1 MKSRGLGKSLSFL
14 HRLHNVVLRK
24 VHLTLEK
31 PGTEEIVNDSEWF
44 NDDDAPDIEPPL
56 DVEQEE
62 ELRKYGVWSSEA
74 KSLGLPSYIPA
85 FIFLSLIPLEVIHE
99 FLRMRLETR
108 PTKPN
113 PLSLE
118 QVNYFISPSLECC

>member
-1 MKSRGLGKSLSFL
+1 M
-14 HRLHNVVLRK
+14 VLRK

-31 PGTEEIVNDSEWF
+31 PGMEEIVNDSECF
-44 NDDDAPDIEPPL
+44 NDDDAPDDIDQPL
-56 DVEQEE
+56 DAEQEE
-62 ELRKYGVWSSEA
+62 ELRRYGVWSLEA
-74 KSLGLPSYIPA
+74 KSLGLPSYVPA
-85 FIFLSLIPLEVIHE
+85 FVFLSLIPLEVIHE

-118 QVNYFISPSLECC
+118 QVNLLTFRLIPKKSVAIGCV